1 MGNIR
6 STDLTGSRIKCLDV
20 EDFKL
25 MAVGL
30 LNDGYKIG
38 AYINE
43 GKYVVKILGHKEVA
57 DEKKKQSC

>member
-6 STDLTGSRIKCLDV
+6 SKDLTGSRIKCLDV

-25 MAVGL
+25 LAVAL

-38 AYINE
+38 AYLDA
-43 GKYVVKILGHKEVA
+43 GKYVVKILGHKEAA

>member
-6 STDLTGSRIKCLDV
+6 SRDLTGSRIKCLDV

-38 AYINE
+38 AYIDE
-43 GKYVVKILGHKEVA
+43 GKYVVKILGLKEAA
-57 DEKKKQSC
+57 DEKKKQS